1 VRSTIAQLATV
12 VDTKALWQTV
22 VFATVAGVGVTFAFT
37 LALLGAARSIDLS
50 RDGRST
56 AAFASAILAAIAL
69 AVVAAAIVLGIVV
82 MTTK

>member
-1 VRSTIAQLATV
+1 MRAALPHLATV

-22 VFATVAGVGVTFAFT
+22 VAATLAGVGVTFAFT

-56 AAFASAILAAIAL
+56 AAIASAVLAAIAL